1 MDTSATVAISRL
13 REITVDTALNLLII
27 VALVVL
33 SLWLVRV
40 AARHIAAHLTK
51 PDGDRERQARLA
63 TILNVGKHTC
73 DTIIIG
79 IGIMMGLLALGINI
93 GPALAAAGVV
103 GLGISLGAQT
113 LVKDYIGGLIILS
126 EDQFRVGDTIEV
138 ATVTGVVEAVTL
150 RTTALRDVRG
160 RIIYVPNGDV
170 RTLANHSRDWSR
182 AIIDLN
188 VNLDADVG
196 QVVRALETAVARAK
210 DDPVLKGKLVD
221 DPEILGWNSFNDWAV
236 QVRLM
241 AKTRPNEQGV
251 VSRVLRQY
259 ALEALNEADV
269 RLAVPTQDL
278 RVPTP
283 EATQP
288 SPPTG

>member
-1 MDTSATVAISRL
+1 MDTSDTSSPSRL
-13 REITVDTALNLLII
+13 REFIVGPAFNVLII
-27 VALVVL
+27 VVL
-33 SLWLVRV
+33 TLFSLWLVRV
-40 AARHIAAHLTK
+40 AERRIAAHLTRA
-51 PDGDRERQARLA
+51 DGDRERQARLA
-63 TILNVGKHTC
+63 TFLNVGKHTA

-113 LVKDYIGGLIILS
+113 LVKDYIGGLIILA

-138 ATVTGVVEAVTL
+138 ANVTGVVEQVTL

-160 RIIYVPNGDV
+160 RVIYVPNGDV

-188 VNLDADVG
+188 VSLDADVG
-196 QVVRALETAVARAK
+196 QAMTALEAAVARAQ
-210 DDPVLKGKLVD
+210 DDPALKDKLIG

-241 AKTRPNEQGV
+241 AKTRPNEQWA
-251 VSRVLRQY
+251 VSRALRQY
-259 ALEALNEADV
+259 ALDALQESGV

-278 RVPTP
+278 RTTS
-283 EATQP
+283 ADAAQP
-288 SPPTG
+288 PSSTG